1 MSLPTS
7 FFHNQVQLGGGGW
20 ALLFSSTNNMNSNG
34 MRKSIRWQ
42 HTVGSGYAGMYEYGG
57 SLTFG
62 GLRMVKF
69 ANDGTVENT
78 WMRSLNNDHF
88 EPRSFDV
95 WNNGHTISIAEA
107 GGSTFMMATDEN
119 GTIADTERLSNV
131 SFGSGFIYGWSIEA
145 IQKPLTGNGG
155 LDQNDRYF
163 YFGASVTSG
172 GEYKAYRGQ
181 TWQAGEFVGIYQ
193 QNGITA
199 GSNTIYPWRIL
210 YSTSDGLS
218 ADGMISFGRNSGT
231 FGQSSYFHSY
241 DGNMSSTVYR
251 QNIDVGQY
259 NDFDEIR
266 DACWH
271 SRPQGITNANRRWY
285 AVGKTEN
292 TSAYTPPFIM
302 KGTASGYDTSTIRA
316 ITRVNG
322 STANGST
329 ALGVEYDH
337 VNGNRVYVIGYMN
350 KPNDST
356 STVKD
361 GYCVCLNVTDDNGT
375 APTIE
380 WAIAAEQ
387 LENGTR
393 RNILFN
399 SVSVDDEGCPI
410 INAMYTD
417 GSQVERPMVVR
428 LAADGSSTGV
438 VNVSSNNNITLYDA
452 TSLLQLTGLGQQ
464 SSSPGLTT
472 GYSVSVANHTGT
484 SPTGNITNTLVE
496 F

>member
-7 FFHNQVQLGGGGW
+7 FFHNNVQLGGGGW
-20 ALLFSSTNNMNSNG
+20 ALLFSSTNNMNNNG

-95 WNNGHTISIAEA
+95 WANGHTISIAEA

-119 GTIADTERLSNV
+119 GTIVDTERLYSV

-145 IQKPLTGNGG
+145 IQKPLTGTGG
-155 LDQNDRYF
+155 LDANDRYF

-172 GEYKAYRGQ
+172 GEYKAYRAQ
-181 TWQAGEFVGIYQ
+181 TWQAGEFVSIYA

-199 GSNTIYPWRIL
+199 GNNTIYPFRIL
-210 YSTSDGLS
+210 VATDTGYNASDV
-218 ADGMISFGRNSGT
+218 ISFGRNSGT
-231 FGQSSYFHSY
+231 YGQSSYFHAMN
-241 DGNMSSTVYR
+241 GGMSSTTYR

-285 AVGKTEN
+285 AVGQAQN
-292 TSAYTPPFIM
+292 TSNYTPPFIM
-302 KGTASGYDTSTIRA
+302 KGTTSGYDTSTIRA
-316 ITRVNG
+316 ITRVSG
-322 STANGST
+322 STANGSV
-329 ALGVEYDH
+329 AKGVEYDH
-337 VNGNRVYVIGYMN
+337 VNGDRVYVIGYMN

-361 GYCVCLNVTDDNGT
+361 GFCICLNVTDDDGT
-375 APTIE
+375 PPTIE

-387 LENGTR
+387 LENGTK

-399 SVSVDDEGCPI
+399 SVTVDDEGCPV

-417 GSQVERPMVVR
+417 GSQVERPMLVR
-428 LAADGSSTGV
+428 LASDGSSTGV

-452 TSLLQLTGLGQQ
+452 TNLLQLSGLGQQ

-472 GYSVSVANHTGT
+472 GYSVNIADHTGT
-484 SPTGNITNTLVE
+484 TPAGNISNTLVGI
-496 F
+496 